1 MSDSYTDF
9 YYSNPL
15 DYSKELYLFLPL
27 SLALAMCP
35 FLLAICLS
43 RVYLFGL
50 FKQELGS
57 LVNGSLQGYC
67 RSVQTCYFSNYLY
80 NLFVYILLPLY
91 L

>member
-1 MSDSYTDF
+1 MSGSYTDF

-15 DYSKELYLFLPL
+15 GYFKELYLSFPL
-27 SLALAMCP
+27 SLALVVCP

-50 FKQELGS
+50 FQQELRS
-57 LVNGSLQGYC
+57 PVDGSLQGYLG
-67 RSVQTCYFSNYLY
+67 SVQACSFSDYLY
-80 NLFVYILLPLY
+80 NVFVYILLPLY

>member
-15 DYSKELYLFLPL
+15 GYSKGLYLFLPL

-50 FKQELGS
+50 FEQELGNP
-57 LVNGSLQGYC
+57 VDGSLQGYLG
-67 RSVQTCYFSNYLY
+67 SV
-80 NLFVYILLPLY
+80 
-91 L
+91 